1 MNLPQLIIEGFTWTY
16 PITKS
21 YNKNLIEHPSL
32 FNRKLQSNCPTSV
45 RFYKKYLEN
54 KVTTQKL
61 EPKVNTM
68 LTIAQERKLTQQEND
83 YLNKL
88 NNQITM
94 IIFNAEKKINSQQT
108 SPWSPELYI
117 EIRTVTLWNLTLTQL
132 KTNISQYKTITSI
145 QQTFKKIIDLT

>member
-1 MNLPQLIIEGFTWTY
+1 
-16 PITKS
+16 
-21 YNKNLIEHPSL
+21 
-32 FNRKLQSNCPTSV
+32 
-45 RFYKKYLEN
+45 
-54 KVTTQKL
+54 
-61 EPKVNTM
+61 
-68 LTIAQERKLTQQEND
+68 
-83 YLNKL
+83 
-88 NNQITM
+88 M